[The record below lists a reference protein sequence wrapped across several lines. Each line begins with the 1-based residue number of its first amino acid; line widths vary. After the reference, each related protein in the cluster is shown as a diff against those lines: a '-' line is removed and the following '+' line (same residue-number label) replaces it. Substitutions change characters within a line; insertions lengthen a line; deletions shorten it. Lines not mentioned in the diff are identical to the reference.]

1 MKIIELTEQL
11 KIAITN
17 EEADLLKRFDETT
30 PALAKRDLDERE
42 QIMANQLVNKSILK
56 RTKDEQGR
64 INYKRRT
71 RENSSRSSN

>member
-17 EEADLLKRFDETT
+17 EEAELLKRFDENTH
-30 PALAKRDLDERE
+30 AVAKRDLDERSKLL
-42 QIMANQLVNKSILK
+42 ANQLVQKNILK
-56 RTKDEQGR
+56 RTKDEHGR

-71 RENSSRSSN
+71 RKNPS